1 MKKLFTFLLLML
13 CSIGVSWA
21 ATGTEFSATAKAAW
35 KVPGNTIDAEI
46 TSTYATISGGKMYL
60 TSKQSAEKEMI
71 KKQSNVIAFQ
81 HTNNDTFFKVV
92 LDSPLKAGDI
102 INARM
107 QTRTDTDLG
116 LWFSTATSRPSS
128 EPTAKIV
135 LTKTTAQAWVDAPS
149 YTVTTGDGICGETT
163 FYIYLH
169 TGKSTYFTDFTINK
183 VPFDFTANGYTNAQD
198 ITTIER
204 DGVTIT
210 YAKANG
216 NNAPKYYT
224 SGTAIR
230 AYNGNTITF
239 TAPAGKGISKI
250 EFTQSGNY
258 FDLSANTGSLTEK
271 TWTGNS
277 AEVVFTNGS
286 SSQTRLQKVRV
297 TLAEL
302 EEGSTSLTSLP
313 QELTFPDNNDD
324 PIASYVAD
332 EAHTWTAT
340 LNGGVWTFC
349 GFNNN
354 NNSYDYVACGR
365 KRAAVTSTITSP
377 AVEPAVKYVMLKVR
391 ETNYVEKAYIEMI
404 DSYGDLDESRTV
416 DFTLTAGDVIIPID
430 GQEGYSYRIVIVNTA
445 GENGST
451 KIDLIGLYDKDP
463 GKIEVASIADFK
475 ALDNDTE
482 AELTLNKVQVLFVN
496 GKDVIVRD
504 ATGAIDFY
512 NVGLDVKTN
521 QVLNGV
527 LYGKRSVYSNI
538 PELVTC
544 SKTDLS
550 TVTITD
556 GDAVKG
562 TVVSV
567 ADAQKEA
574 NLMNLVTLEN
584 VTIAKEGNNFYAV
597 NGDDKMQV
605 YDKYKVG
612 YTIEDGTKLKSITGI
627 VVPYKEIY
635 ELAPRFEEDIVVA
648 PEPISDEETGTET
661 DQDTTIPNKN
671 IDIVG
676 TSYTIPGTYNA
687 GVGNMLGTM
696 EAKGFKCRTNQDGNR
711 LVINVTEGYTINKL
725 VIVGQGNYALP
736 AAARMNDV
744 TELAANVYVAV
755 AKVEV
760 DGQEVAFTGGNFPD
774 KTAATSETLTIDNIQ
789 AKESVAIYFDNTNA
803 QAAGGYQ
810 INMNYAIN
818 WSKPVE
824 KPRETM
830 TFDFQELCMQL
841 GKGGPW
847 AVNDGGDAGFTIG
860 EGETAAT
867 MHYLGNYDNFD
878 WQNMLAYEYVA
889 DRLKFTMRNKNNT
902 KDKNCGMFSWDNAHY
917 FSMLELQNGDKVTI
931 TIPTGTVN
939 FVSDNVE
946 GVAAGDAV
954 TSDQT
959 YTIKTTEKTTRLDI
973 QMQTAALIGKIVIEP
988 AGTETVPEIAVSKQT
1003 LALIPGATLKLTA
1016 TVAPASIATQWKSDN
1031 EAVATVDE
1039 EGNVTA
1045 VAAGTANIINYW
1057 QSETSDA
1064 KAEAACVV
1072 TVADIDLSTYT
1083 VVKSYDFAAM
1093 GDVELT
1099 ISDEAAGNIYNA
1111 ANSKNNP
1118 VYFCTNEGLEL
1129 IAVQA
1134 VAGKTGK
1141 GWSISDG
1148 EGLYLGSGAG
1158 RCAAVGGITAN
1169 QIVEIIYTGADLYT
1183 SDSDDGVAKTALNE
1197 GVGRAI
1203 FQATEDGMLGFE
1215 LVKNNY
1221 ISKINIYEDPATAIT
1236 TVKTQAQDNDAV
1248 YNLKGQRVQN
1258 PVKGLYII
1266 NGRKVVV
1273 K

>member
-1 MKKLFTFLLLML
+1 M
-13 CSIGVSWA
+13 
-21 ATGTEFSATAKAAW
+21 
-35 KVPGNTIDAEI
+35 
-46 TSTYATISGGKMYL
+46 
-60 TSKQSAEKEMI
+60 
-71 KKQSNVIAFQ
+71 
-81 HTNNDTFFKVV
+81 
-92 LDSPLKAGDI
+92 
-102 INARM
+102 
-107 QTRTDTDLG
+107 
-116 LWFSTATSRPSS
+116 
-128 EPTAKIV
+128 
-135 LTKTTAQAWVDAPS
+135 
-149 YTVTTGDGICGETT
+149 
-163 FYIYLH
+163 
-169 TGKSTYFTDFTINK
+169 
-183 VPFDFTANGYTNAQD
+183 
-198 ITTIER
+198 
-204 DGVTIT
+204 
-210 YAKANG
+210 
-216 NNAPKYYT
+216 
-224 SGTAIR
+224 
-230 AYNGNTITF
+230 
-239 TAPAGKGISKI
+239 
-250 EFTQSGNY
+250 
-258 FDLSANTGSLTEK
+258 
-271 TWTGNS
+271 
-277 AEVVFTNGS
+277 
-286 SSQTRLQKVRV
+286 
-297 TLAEL
+297 
-302 EEGSTSLTSLP
+302 
-313 QELTFPDNNDD
+313 
-324 PIASYVAD
+324 AD
-332 EAHTWTAT
+332 EAHEWTAT
-340 LNGGVWTFC
+340 LNGGVWTFR

-354 NNSYDYVACGR
+354 NNSYDYIACGR

-377 AVEPAVKYVMLKVR
+377 AVQPAVQYVMLKVR
-391 ETNYVEKAYIEMI
+391 ETSNVEKAYIEMI
-404 DSYGDLDESRTV
+404 DSYGDLDESSTV
-416 DFTLTAGDVIIPID
+416 DFTMAAGDVIIPIE
-430 GQEGYSYRIVIVNTA
+430 GQQGYSYRIVIVNTA

-451 KIDLIGLYDKDP
+451 KIDQIGLYEKDP

-482 AELTLNKVQVLFVN
+482 AELTLNKVQVLFAS
-496 GKDVIVRD
+496 GKDVIVKD

-527 LYGKRSVYSNI
+527 LYGKKAVYNNI

-544 SKTDLS
+544 SKTDLT

-574 NLMNLVTLEN
+574 NVMNLVTLEN
-584 VTIAKEGNNFYAV
+584 VTIAQEGNNFYAV
-597 NGDDKMQV
+597 SGDDKMQV

-648 PEPISDEETGTET
+648 PEPISDDETGTET
-661 DQDTTIPNKN
+661 DQDTTIPAKN
-671 IDIVG
+671 ESIAG

-687 GVGNMLGTM
+687 GPGNKLGTM
-696 EAKGFKCRTNQDGNR
+696 EAKGFKCRANQDNK
-711 LVINVTEGYTINKL
+711 LEIMVNEGYTITKL
-725 VIVGQGNYALP
+725 VIVGHGNYDAP
-736 AAARMNDV
+736 AAARQNDV
-744 TELAANVYVAV
+744 NEVAAGEYVNVT
-755 AKVEV
+755 KVEV
-760 DGQEVAFTGGNFPD
+760 DGQEVAFTGGKFPF
-774 KTAATSETLTIDNIQ
+774 KSATTSETLTIDNIQ
-789 AKESVAIYFDNTNA
+789 AKESIVMYFDN
-803 QAAGGYQ
+803 AAGISGYQ
-810 INMNYAIN
+810 VNMNYTIN
-818 WSKPVE
+818 WTKPAA
-824 KPRETM
+824 KPRETLS
-830 TFDFQELCMQL
+830 FDFQELCMQL

-878 WQNMLAYEYVA
+878 WQNVLAYEYVA
-889 DRLKFTMRNKNNT
+889 DRGKFTMRNKNNT
-902 KDKNCGMFSWDNAHY
+902 KDKNCGMFSWDYAHY
-917 FSMLELQNGDKVTI
+917 FSILDLQNGDKVTI

-939 FVSDNVE
+939 FVSDNVD
-946 GVAAGDAV
+946 GAAAGDAV
-954 TSDQT
+954 TSNQT

-973 QMQTAALIGKIVIEP
+973 QMQAAALIGKIIIEP

-1003 LALIPGATLKLTA
+1003 LALIPGATLQLTA

-1039 EGNVTA
+1039 EGTVTA

-1057 QSETSDA
+1057 QSEKSDA
-1064 KAEAACVV
+1064 KVEAVCVV

-1099 ISDEAAGNIYNA
+1099 TSEEAAGNIYNA
-1111 ANSKNNP
+1111 ANNKNNA
-1118 VYFCTNEGLEL
+1118 VYYCTNEGLEL

-1134 VAGKTGK
+1134 AAGKTGK

-1158 RCAAVGGITAN
+1158 RCAAVGGIAAN
-1169 QIVEIIYTGADLYT
+1169 QIVEIFYTGAAIYT

-1203 FQATEDGMLGFE
+1203 FQATGDGMLGFE

-1221 ISKINIYEDPATAIT
+1221 ISKINIYEDPATAIST
-1236 TVKTQAQDNDAV
+1236 IENSNIERGAI
-1248 YNLKGQRVQN
+1248 YNLQGQKVQQTK
-1258 PVKGLYII
+1258 KGLYII